1 MNILGE
7 VISKGAQLVNAFI
20 FSFFD
25 AILAPEIICGS
36 DQTTCA
42 MPQSKGRCPPNVRGA
57 SQLPLTLALKKF
69 LFAAGRWRY

>member
-25 AILAPEIICGS
+25 AILAPEIVCGS

-57 SQLPLTLALKKF
+57 SQYKPVIYINTYILYISAL
-69 LFAAGRWRY
+69 L